1 MSMHA
6 IEIVLTRAV
15 GAVELRAAQQ
25 RSSLAMAASDDGT
38 RLVVLV
44 SAKSVPRAV
53 RKIWKRLGD
62 ALPVD
67 VLCGLFPG
75 SDGSYLMS
83 IPMEPETADH
93 LQHLAAE
100 AGQTAE
106 KYLRG
111 AIAGALARDRSTRRA
126 RLSCAL
132 SRLFDDF
139 TPEEVTRAAARR
151 IGGA

>member
-1 MSMHA
+1 MSIHA
-6 IEIVLTRAV
+6 IEIILTRAV
-15 GAVELRAAQQ
+15 GAVELKAAQQ
-25 RSSLAMAASDDGT
+25 RSGLAMGAFDDGS

-44 SAKSVPRAV
+44 SAKTESRAV

-67 VLCGLFPG
+67 VLCGFFPG
-75 SDGSYLMS
+75 PDGTYLMS
-83 IPMEPETADH
+83 IPMEPETAER
-93 LQHLAAE
+93 LRGLAAE
-100 AGQTAE
+100 AGQTPE

-111 AIAGALARDRSTRRA
+111 AIAGALARDRSARRA
-126 RLSCAL
+126 RLACAL